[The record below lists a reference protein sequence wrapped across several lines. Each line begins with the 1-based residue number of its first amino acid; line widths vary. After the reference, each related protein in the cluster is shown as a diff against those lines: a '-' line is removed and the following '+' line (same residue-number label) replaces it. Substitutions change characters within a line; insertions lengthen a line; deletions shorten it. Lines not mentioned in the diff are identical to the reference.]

1 MRERYFLLS
10 PGDKKDLLETAADR
24 SGRSP
29 HLLEKDVWVVW
40 TLSALFRSGLG
51 SDLTFKGGTSLSKAY
66 KAIERFSEDID
77 LTYDIHRLVGDLVE
91 KSGEIPR
98 NASQTKK
105 LTKAVRE
112 RLPQWIEANV
122 LPVLSQAMSEEGIV
136 AELAV
141 AGKEKDALLLS
152 YAPMKIGTGYV
163 APQIRLEFGARATGE
178 PREAVFVGCDLAALM
193 PDIAFPEATPLVM
206 KIERTFWEKVTAA
219 HVFCLQSRL
228 RGERFSR
235 HWYDIARLAQ
245 SARLETSL
253 SVKEYGGMVVSHK
266 SMFFAEKDQSGTSID
281 YAECLRGRL
290 RLVPTGAA
298 YPGLFTSIADRC
310 FLAFFMRTRRGNQP
324 WRPARCGFHPFV
336 ELPIARR
343 RGDKA

>member
-1 MRERYFLLS
+1 MLERYFDLS
-10 PGDKKDLLETAADR
+10 PSDKKDLLETAAER

-66 KAIERFSEDID
+66 KAIDRFSEDID
-77 LTYDIHRLVGDLVE
+77 LTYDIRRLIGDLME
-91 KSGEIPR
+91 NGNEIPR

-105 LTKAVRE
+105 WTKAVRE
-112 RLPQWIEANV
+112 RLPQWIEADV
-122 LPVLSQAMSEEGIV
+122 LPVLSQATADEGII
-136 AELAV
+136 AELSLV
-141 AGKEKDALLLS
+141 GEEKDSLLLS

-178 PREAVFVGCDLAALM
+178 PREAIFVECDLAALI
-193 PDIAFPEATPLVM
+193 PGIAFPEATSLVM
-206 KIERTFWEKVTAA
+206 KMERTFWEKITAA
-219 HVFCLQSRL
+219 HVFCLQNRL

-245 SARLETSL
+245 SAKLEVSL
-253 SVKEYGGMVVSHK
+253 PAKEYGELVVAHK
-266 SMFFAEKDQSGTSID
+266 SMFFVEKDQSGASID

-290 RLVPTGAA
+290 RLVPTGATYEA
-298 YPGLFTSIADRC
+298 
-310 FLAFFMRTRRGNQP
+310 LAEDYAKM
-324 WRPARCGFHPFV
+324 V
-336 ELPIARR
+336 EDGILLQNAQDFRALMDECVDIEQRIN
-343 RGDKA
+343 KALAQ